1 MYNMYIHNYMYV
13 IYNENNTKKIIMK
26 TEPTKPEQGSKN
38 Y

>member
-13 IYNENNTKKIIMK
+13 IYNENDNKKIIMK

-38 Y
+38 